1 MPNPKF
7 TQPIVNRA
15 RLESLVQ
22 QAKEIQKKHGD
33 GVAFEIRNAI
43 ADIERLIPSKSLSH
57 FGTGSVREN
66 AEAGLRNAANR
77 LAEAVLTFPE

>member
-1 MPNPKF
+1 MSNPKL

-43 ADIERLIPSKSLSH
+43 ADIVYILNLSIKSPIVIAFKLNPKENNGIKH
-57 FGTGSVREN
+57 KTTMVRT
-66 AEAGLRNAANR
+66 LQ
-77 LAEAVLTFPE
+77 